1 MEKRLLYSWFVFCCK
16 HSYLLYVTV
25 TVIIYYTL
33 LFFIHFVF
41 LFYKMSKSPIKNKKI
56 DNTDNAKNN
65 DNNNIL
71 TCILCRNKIDL
82 FETKHTCI
90 YVRR

>member
-1 MEKRLLYSWFVFCCK
+1 
-16 HSYLLYVTV
+16 
-25 TVIIYYTL
+25 
-33 LFFIHFVF
+33 
-41 LFYKMSKSPIKNKKI
+41 MSKSPIKNKKT

-65 DNNNIL
+65 DNNNTL